1 MNKIFNQTLKAVII
15 LLIIKLIKKKIQ
27 KYFKNKMAL
36 IF

>member
-15 LLIIKLIKKKIQ
+15 LSIMILNKKKMQ